1 VTVHLLFDFG
11 EVISVPQPPAEVTA
25 LAALSGLPE
34 AEFTS
39 RYWAHRPGYDA
50 GGTAADYWTA
60 ILGTPPDAELLS
72 RLVERDVA
80 SWLHLNPATL
90 RLLDSLHAAGTPV
103 SLLSNAPYELAREL
117 ERLAHLQPFRRLLF
131 SADLALVKPDPHCYR
146 AALGE
151 LGADPADVVFV
162 DDRPANIEAAAALG
176 MTGIVFSGTPANLDA
191 VSRAARAGCPGGPP

>member
-1 VTVHLLFDFG
+1 VHLLFDFG
-11 EVISVPQPPAEVTA
+11 EVISVAQPPGEVAA
-25 LAALSGLPE
+25 LAALAGLPE
-34 AEFTS
+34 AEFTR
-39 RYWAHRPGYDA
+39 RYWDHRPAYDA

-60 ILGTPPDAELLS
+60 ILGAAPGADRLG

-103 SLLSNAPYELAREL
+103 SLLSNAPHELAREL
-117 ERLAHLQPFRRLLF
+117 ERLADLRPFQRLIF
-131 SADLALVKPDPHCYR
+131 SADLALIKPDPHCYR
-146 AALGE
+146 AALGA

-162 DDRPANIEAAAALG
+162 DDRPANIAAAAALG

-191 VSRAARAGCPGGPP
+191 VSRAAHPERRGY

>member
-1 VTVHLLFDFG
+1 VHLLFDFG
-11 EVISVPQPPAEVTA
+11 EVISVAQPPGEVAA
-25 LAALSGLPE
+25 LAALAGRPE
-34 AEFTS
+34 AEFT
-39 RYWAHRPGYDA
+39 RLYWDHRPAYDA

-60 ILGTPPDAELLS
+60 ILGAAPGPDLLG

-103 SLLSNAPYELAREL
+103 SLLSNAPHELAREL
-117 ERLAHLQPFRRLLF
+117 ERLADLRPFQRLLF
-131 SADLALVKPDPHCYR
+131 SADLALIKPDPHCYR
-146 AALGE
+146 AALGA

-162 DDRPANIEAAAALG
+162 DDRPANIAAAAALG

-191 VSRAARAGCPGGPP
+191 VSRAAHPERRGS